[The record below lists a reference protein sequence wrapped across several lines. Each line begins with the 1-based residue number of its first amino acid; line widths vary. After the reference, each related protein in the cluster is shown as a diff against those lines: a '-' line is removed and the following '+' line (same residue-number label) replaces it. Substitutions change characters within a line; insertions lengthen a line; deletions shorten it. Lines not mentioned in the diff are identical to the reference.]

1 MFPLLYYLCK
11 IRAWPI
17 MTYFLSPYFQDR
29 RDLIQDSSSE
39 HGLPPHLPDP
49 RDVLR
54 DPRALLAAG
63 LPPLQTLEAFNR
75 QTRDFLSGQSPH
87 QLLANLRAA
96 GAAGALPTPP
106 SLPGLPPL
114 PPSHPPASGLARP
127 DSQPGTPNSQRSSPV
142 HHTNGSSSSGGRD
155 NGQNNWSFE
164 EQFKQ
169 VKI

>member
-1 MFPLLYYLCK
+1 MKSF
-11 IRAWPI
+11 
-17 MTYFLSPYFQDR
+17 FQDH
-29 RDLIQDSSSE
+29 RDLIKEDSGDT

-75 QTRDFLSGQSPH
+75 QTRDFLSSQSPH

-106 SLPGLPPL
+106 GLPGLPPVHA
-114 PPSHPPASGLARP
+114 PPPPAGLGRP

-169 VKI
+169 VNF